1 MSTHKTAKRK
11 TTMDIRALK
20 GAGRLVSLT
29 AYSAPMAKLV
39 DPYVDVII
47 VGDSVGM
54 VLYGMP
60 STLGVTLDMMIAHG
74 KAVVRAS
81 DNACVV
87 VDLPFATYQASPAQA
102 FHSAARLLAETDA
115 QAVKLEGGVEMAET
129 VRFLCERGVPVMAHI
144 GLMPQQANAMGGFK
158 AQGIDERSAQRIF
171 DAALAMEQA
180 GAFCVVIEGT
190 AEALA
195 KRITE
200 VLDVPTIGIGAS
212 PACDG
217 QVLVAED
224 MLGAFSAYTPRFVK
238 QYAEANAIME
248 RAIRQYADEVRSG
261 AFPESKH
268 CFAYGKPLAISET
281 GARTTIDSARV
292 SNVS

>member
-1 MSTHKTAKRK
+1 MSTHKAATRK
-11 TTMDIRALK
+11 TTIDIRALK
-20 GAGRLVSLT
+20 GVGRLVSLT

-81 DNACVV
+81 GNACVV
-87 VDLPFATYQASPAQA
+87 VDLPFATYQASPAEA
-102 FHSAARLLAETDA
+102 FRSAARLLAETDA

-200 VLDVPTIGIGAS
+200 VLQVPTIGIGAS

-224 MLGAFSAYTPRFVK
+224 MLGAFSAYAPRFVK
-238 QYAEANAIME
+238 QYADTNAVME
-248 RAIRQYADEVRSG
+248 DAIRQYADEVRSG

-268 CFAYGKPLAISET
+268 CFAYGKPLAIS
-281 GARTTIDSARV
+281 GNDVLRTAATLPV
-292 SNVS
+292 